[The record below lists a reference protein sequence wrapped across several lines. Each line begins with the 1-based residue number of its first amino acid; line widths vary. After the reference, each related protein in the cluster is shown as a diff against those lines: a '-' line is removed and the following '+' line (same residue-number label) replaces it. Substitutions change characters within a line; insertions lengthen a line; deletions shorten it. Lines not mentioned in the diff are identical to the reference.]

1 MSAILNEI
9 NNDIIDLE
17 ERLLA
22 EFQRLRELE
31 SSDTYSSIESS
42 INDQI
47 SLNLSTHLQ
56 ALEHSGDRDNL
67 SLRTEEHEQLDER
80 MLVVKNLLNR
90 RIPNAFLEVSHQEV
104 KQSRRALE
112 LLVIRARTAAG
123 RKTEKSTTSAAARNR
138 INITPEEE
146 RRYSGE
152 NLYLDNGVFSA
163 SRELSI
169 LNHQVAQHHEEDQSI
184 EEVIKARSKLKSR
197 ELTKGHAET
206 KKPRNIAQSPDEIR
220 QKLDGQ
226 SSADGESS
234 FTAKKSISQRPRSR

>member
-31 SSDTYSSIESS
+31 PSDTYSSIESS

-80 MLVVKNLLNR
+80 MLVVKNLLNQ

-138 INITPEEE
+138 AADGSPKC
-146 RRYSGE
+146 
-152 NLYLDNGVFSA
+152 A
-163 SRELSI
+163 SRQWTQGWAFRCETWQRTGSVT
-169 LNHQVAQHHEEDQSI
+169 NHWNLLEMK
-184 EEVIKARSKLKSR
+184 EVYIVLGG
-197 ELTKGHAET
+197 T
-206 KKPRNIAQSPDEIR
+206 
-220 QKLDGQ
+220 
-226 SSADGESS
+226 
-234 FTAKKSISQRPRSR
+234 